1 MSLAN
6 GLGAVANEKAMKG
19 QSAQM
24 IDLNLQNALLYGMG
38 TVFLSAIGTIFK
50 GADFLGPDL
59 LGELGRL
66 ACVTVACQCTL
77 GLLGSR
83 LLRYTCAP
91 TKAILVFVRPFSLVF
106 AAPMLL
112 GMRHSWVAVGAAS
125 FAAAGALIYLR
136 QGPLANN
143 QQESSKGKEKTAGF
157 SYGPMIAALYFMM
170 AFGCVFELLFRCLF
184 MHQKHFDI

>member
-1 MSLAN
+1 MRPNTGTTRWIGIGTILCACVFPEARQLAVEQFDPTVLLIFVMSLAN
-6 GLGAVANEKAMKG
+6 GLGAVANEKAIKG

-112 GMRHSWVAVGAAS
+112 G
-125 FAAAGALIYLR
+125 
-136 QGPLANN
+136 
-143 QQESSKGKEKTAGF
+143 TA
-157 SYGPMIAALYFMM
+157 
-170 AFGCVFELLFRCLF
+170 
-184 MHQKHFDI
+184 